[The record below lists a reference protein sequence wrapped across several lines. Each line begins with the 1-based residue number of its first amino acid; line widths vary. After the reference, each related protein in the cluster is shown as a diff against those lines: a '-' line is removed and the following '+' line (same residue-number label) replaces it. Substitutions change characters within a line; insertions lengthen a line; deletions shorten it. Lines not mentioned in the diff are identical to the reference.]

1 MKTPEQQTSDH
12 NSPGSQPLTDW
23 SLSPSVRGSPIR
35 RGTSQPPPELGIKH
49 PGESALPD
57 ASYIPSQPLAPTP
70 GQRPKAYAPTT
81 SSLPP
86 STPPVPP
93 PRVLSAGDYSPAL
106 SAPIHQRRSVTRK
119 VPRPPD
125 PLPPN
130 RATGPARILV
140 PNSDT
145 SGTASQSLSQS
156 QSQSQPHD
164 ASQPVIL
171 PRLPTLPV
179 TQKHEHQTWG
189 EDISAGPADHN
200 SLFSSPGRSQPESY
214 DGDRSSPA
222 RSVVKRI
229 RSLPHKGPPSHDREE
244 VVANTFT
251 VALPGISRKPV
262 DDSETENKSGDKG
275 EGDPHEVDDLQND
288 IDEEQVESRSVVQ
301 DRPEDKLD
309 GDDAQTDEQL
319 FGPRAHPRILALV
332 EDRTLF
338 APQSTPALAN
348 KPTTDILL
356 HSCTSN
362 DPIKQSYH
370 GPSLLW
376 SLQDHPHSLPTP
388 EPPSS
393 PRSATLGGTIKYMS
407 RRSAIQLDVR
417 AVEHDAEAWKAPSF
431 LQNSDVDTPAMRPI
445 EDLSVGGKRL
455 MSMSHPSTQKKRL
468 ELSGGTETAFD
479 ERKSDPV
486 NDGLIF
492 NRTSPDTLGRR
503 SYRYP
508 NGTRPLPA
516 LSVDRSP
523 QAKCPAD
530 NFYDGR
536 YSEGSVQGKVLLPR
550 MDGTLNPTER
560 DRNLWGTNS
569 LDSESQTT
577 KRRKV
582 RSSPPYI
589 PNEERRQF
597 RKDRKSSAAIKHE
610 AFDVALEVP
619 VKQKLAGFTVNL
631 DNIPLSDSGMP
642 WLSWGKLKEILLRTG
657 RSQRN

>member
-1 MKTPEQQTSDH
+1 
-12 NSPGSQPLTDW
+12 
-23 SLSPSVRGSPIR
+23 
-35 RGTSQPPPELGIKH
+35 
-49 PGESALPD
+49 
-57 ASYIPSQPLAPTP
+57 
-70 GQRPKAYAPTT
+70 
-81 SSLPP
+81 
-86 STPPVPP
+86 
-93 PRVLSAGDYSPAL
+93 
-106 SAPIHQRRSVTRK
+106 
-119 VPRPPD
+119 
-125 PLPPN
+125 
-130 RATGPARILV
+130 
-140 PNSDT
+140 
-145 SGTASQSLSQS
+145 
-156 QSQSQPHD
+156 
-164 ASQPVIL
+164 
-171 PRLPTLPV
+171 
-179 TQKHEHQTWG
+179 
-189 EDISAGPADHN
+189 
-200 SLFSSPGRSQPESY
+200 
-214 DGDRSSPA
+214 
-222 RSVVKRI
+222 
-229 RSLPHKGPPSHDREE
+229 
-244 VVANTFT
+244 
-251 VALPGISRKPV
+251 
-262 DDSETENKSGDKG
+262 
-275 EGDPHEVDDLQND
+275 
-288 IDEEQVESRSVVQ
+288 
-301 DRPEDKLD
+301 
-309 GDDAQTDEQL
+309 
-319 FGPRAHPRILALV
+319 
-332 EDRTLF
+332 
-338 APQSTPALAN
+338 
-348 KPTTDILL
+348 
-356 HSCTSN
+356 
-362 DPIKQSYH
+362 
-370 GPSLLW
+370 
-376 SLQDHPHSLPTP
+376 
-388 EPPSS
+388 
-393 PRSATLGGTIKYMS
+393 MS

-530 NFYDGR
+530 NFSDGR